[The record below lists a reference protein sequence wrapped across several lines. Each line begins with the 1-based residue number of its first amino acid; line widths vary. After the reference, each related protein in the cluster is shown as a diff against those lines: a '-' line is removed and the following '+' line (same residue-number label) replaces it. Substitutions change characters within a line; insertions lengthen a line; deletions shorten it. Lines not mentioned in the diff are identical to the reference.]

1 MNSYVNVERKDSV
14 INTCTT
20 FNGFEWMKHF
30 SFSLTQQEQD
40 DLLLAQAIAASQEE
54 NRREQRRRVGFIV
67 T

>member
-1 MNSYVNVERKDSV
+1 MSSYMNVEREDSV
-14 INTCTT
+14 INTT
-20 FNGFEWMKHF
+20 FNGFELVKIF

-54 NRREQRRRVGFIV
+54 NRREQRRRVGFII